1 MTPKITMNKQLISV
15 ICLLGIIAAVSIAAT
30 AAQENNTTKLN
41 NISQKNG
48 TSGNLSL
55 NLSDTNNSSINETSF
70 NTSFPASNDVFVI
83 TSNVTAKPMNNGVSD
98 ISSNGSAIQPP
109 NKATFVINGY
119 TRPKAGAIYENLSQL
134 NAAYL
139 SRGVEGTP
147 HGYVTYYN

>member
-1 MTPKITMNKQLISV
+1 MNKQLISL
-15 ICLLGIIAAVSIAAT
+15 ISLLGIIAAVSIAAT
-30 AAQENNTTKLN
+30 VAQENNTTKLD
-41 NISQKNG
+41 NISQKDG

-55 NLSDTNNSSINETSF
+55 NLSDMNNSSINETSF
-70 NTSFPASNDVFVI
+70 NTSLPASNEVFVI
-83 TSNVTAKPMNNGVSD
+83 TSNMTAKPMNNS
-98 ISSNGSAIQPP
+98 ISEISAKSSAIQPP

-119 TRPKAGAIYENLSQL
+119 TRPETGVIYENLSQL

>member
-1 MTPKITMNKQLISV
+1 MNKQLISL
-15 ICLLGIIAAVSIAAT
+15 ISLLGIIAAVSMVAT
-30 AAQENNTTKLN
+30 VAQENNTTKLN

-55 NLSDTNNSSINETSF
+55 NLSDTNNGSINSSINETGF
-70 NTSFPASNDVFVI
+70 NTSLPVNSDVFII
-83 TSNVTAKPMNNGVSD
+83 TSNATAKPTSGG
-98 ISSNGSAIQPP
+98 ISEISAKSSEIQPP

-119 TRPKAGAIYENLSQL
+119 TRPKTGVTYENLSLL